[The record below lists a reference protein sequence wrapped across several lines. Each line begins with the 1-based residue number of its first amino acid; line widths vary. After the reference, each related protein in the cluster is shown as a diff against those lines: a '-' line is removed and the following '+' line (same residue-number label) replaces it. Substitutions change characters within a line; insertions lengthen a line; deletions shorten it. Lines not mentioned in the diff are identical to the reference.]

1 MTDASGWG
9 HHSSMPAGFP
19 HWLSDIGLIFAMQA
33 VLVAGTVTLVALLLY
48 CLRLLDKA
56 APAEPPP
63 PGGPGDGGAGGPDP
77 PRDPPDG
84 DSEPPWWPE
93 FERQLA
99 AWAKRRGARSA
110 RR

>member
-1 MTDASGWG
+1 
-9 HHSSMPAGFP
+9 MPAGFP